1 MSMNVKKEI
10 EGMFSKISICKDNA
24 NAYGYLV
31 IPGSEEINKYIRSLT
46 KLIPGGP
53 LLKFIFSMPTTNV
66 LKIGKES
73 SIYVYSVN
81 TEYHAEDTDKHRMNL
96 IYNVGPSLDA
106 KFIYEDDLK
115 DEFVMNCIKN
125 SRTSD
130 VIIIRF
136 PYNDEDILKI
146 GVSSYVNASRACSLF
161 KKDTGRIQRL
171 TRLNNNFTTMCE
183 DVRNNTKSNTDEPV
197 FYMKGISGFGSK
209 YEDKYTS
216 IIRRM
221 CSEWPGNLLDKP
233 YIGFIP
239 LFKKNEVYLDDFAAK
254 NIDKNII
261 YDKNNKDVDD
271 IVKGLYVCMNLNRF
285 FDDDGVCSEC
295 SKELEESWTDLVS
308 MNEFNVRMLFFN
320 EGSQLFD
327 ILCPFIMTFDKFK
340 SFYDDKI
347 KDISELIL
355 IGYDIS
361 MHNKVKAAENIFNTY
376 RDTYVDAA
384 SHYWDDGIELSF
396 SAEIPKKKIEKFEYI
411 DRDDINGINKS
422 KEVTSMNDGKV
433 FRPFAAVWA
442 DAVKEIGG
450 KPAGGKLSETPM
462 GNLNLGIHERSL
474 DEISK
479 HIDDQHFRWRY
490 GKTEIN
496 PIDIRFSFN
505 EELELVNNEVTIKN
519 AFMGSNSTITFRKAK
534 DSYDTVIDYFD
545 INKIMF
551 AKFKTLQKY
560 FVKHMSGHMFDISV
574 SFVFMLDKDN
584 FVNDII
590 VRMDNCKWIMREDRK
605 LEMSIKSSNFDKN
618 PFEGIANNIIELYTD
633 NTKDIENTKISAA
646 STMINKLDVSYE
658 LDNIFISA
666 SDIGLL
672 GMDII
677 KFPMNVRLVRNKEF
691 EQVLHIEM
699 PLLYVDQESNKLA
712 PCKYTTYNPE
722 TYENVYSINLAS
734 ILGAMDLS
742 RIASVVNML
751 LGFNKLSIE
760 PTISLSYGPSLI
772 YNAVLYTKRFNY
784 NNHNDLVHCIME
796 TLQMDKIAKEYINAY
811 NVELHK
817 ASVSMNVNKS
827 NKLLDDYEI

>member
-1 MSMNVKKEI
+1 MVNKSLKVKVNGKTYEI
-10 EGMFSKISICKDNA
+10 ED
-24 NAYGYLV
+24 
-31 IPGSEEINKYIRSLT
+31 PGFCMKRINRGFGFEE
-46 KLIPGGP
+46 
-53 LLKFIFSMPTTNV
+53 
-66 LKIGKES
+66 
-73 SIYVYSVN
+73 
-81 TEYHAEDTDKHRMNL
+81 EDTYVNIVKRMN
-96 IYNVGPSLDA
+96 A
-106 KFIYEDDLK
+106 EW
-115 DEFVMNCIKN
+115 
-125 SRTSD
+125 
-130 VIIIRF
+130 
-136 PYNDEDILKI
+136 
-146 GVSSYVNASRACSLF
+146 
-161 KKDTGRIQRL
+161 TG
-171 TRLNNNFTTMCE
+171 E
-183 DVRNNTKSNTDEPV
+183 
-197 FYMKGISGFGSK
+197 KGKLS
-209 YEDKYTS
+209 
-216 IIRRM
+216 
-221 CSEWPGNLLDKP
+221 
-233 YIGFIP
+233 IGFIP
-239 LFKKNEVYLDDFAAK
+239 LFKKNETYLDEFGVRTV
-254 NIDKNII
+254 DKNII
-261 YDKNNKDVDD
+261 YEKTKEADD
-271 IVKGLYVCMNLNRF
+271 IIKELYVCMSLNRF
-285 FDDDGVCSEC
+285 VNDGTYNEC
-295 SKELEESWTDLVS
+295 SKSLDEKWGDLTSKNEL
-308 MNEFNVRMLFFN
+308 RIKMLFFK

-327 ILCPFIMTFDKFK
+327 ILCPFIMPFDKFK
-340 SFYDDKI
+340 SFCDDKI
-347 KDISELIL
+347 KDVSELIL

-376 RDTYVDAA
+376 RDTYVEAA
-384 SHYWDDGIELSF
+384 SHYWDSGIEVTVK
-396 SAEIPKKKIEKFEYI
+396 AEKTPKYI

-422 KEVTSMNDGKV
+422 KDATSMNDNKG

-442 DAVKEIGG
+442 DAVKEVGG

-479 HIDDQHFRWRY
+479 HIDNQHFRWRY

-519 AFMGSNSTITFRKAK
+519 AFMGSNSTITFRKTK
-534 DSYDTVIDYFD
+534 DPYDTAIDYFD
-545 INKIMF
+545 INKIVF
-551 AKFKTLQKY
+551 AKFKALQTH
-560 FVKHMSGHMFDISV
+560 FVRRIRNCIFDISV

-590 VRMDNCKWIMREDRK
+590 VRMDNCKWIMKEDRR

-691 EQVLHIEM
+691 EQVIHIEM
-699 PLLYVDQESNKLA
+699 PLIYVDQESNKLA

-722 TYENVYSINLAS
+722 TYEDVYSINLAS

-742 RIASVVNML
+742 RIASVINML
-751 LGFNKLSIE
+751 LGFNRLSIE

-827 NKLLDDYEI
+827 NRLLDDYEI

>member
-24 NAYGYLV
+24 NTYGYLV
-31 IPGSEEINKYIRSLT
+31 IPSSEEIDKYMGSLT

-53 LLKFIFSMPTTNV
+53 LLKFVFSIPTGNV

-171 TRLNNNFTTMCE
+171 TGFNNNFTTMCE
-183 DVRNNTKSNTDEPV
+183 NARNNAKSNTDEPV

-209 YEDKYTS
+209 YEDKWTN
-216 IIRRM
+216 ITRRM
-221 CSEWPGNLLDKP
+221 CYEWPGDLLDNP

-239 LFKKNEVYLDDFAAK
+239 LFKKNEVYLDDFAVK

-261 YDKNNKDVDD
+261 YDKNKDADD
-271 IVKGLYVCMNLNRF
+271 IVKGLYVCMNLDRF
-285 FDDDGVCSEC
+285 FDDDGECSEF
-295 SKELEESWTDLVS
+295 SKALEETWTDLIS

-340 SFYDDKI
+340 SFYNDKI

-376 RDTYVDAA
+376 RDTYVEAA
-384 SHYWDDGIELSF
+384 SHYWDSGIEVTVR
-396 SAEIPKKKIEKFEYI
+396 AEKTPKYI

-422 KEVTSMNDGKV
+422 KEATSMNDNKG

-442 DAVKEIGG
+442 DAVKEIGC

-462 GNLNLGIHERSL
+462 GNLNLGIHERPL
-474 DEISK
+474 DDFSK
-479 HIDDQHFRWRY
+479 YVDNKHFRWRY

-505 EELELVNNEVTIKN
+505 EELELVNNEVTIEN
-519 AFMGSNSTITFRKAK
+519 AFMGSNSTITFRKTK
-534 DSYDTVIDYFD
+534 DSYDTAIDYFD

-551 AKFKTLQKY
+551 AKFKTLQTH
-560 FVKHMSGHMFDISV
+560 FVRRIRNCTFDISV

-590 VRMDNCKWIMREDRK
+590 VRMDNCKWIMREDRR

-633 NTKDIENTKISAA
+633 NTKDIE
-646 STMINKLDVSYE
+646 L
-658 LDNIFISA
+658 
-666 SDIGLL
+666 
-672 GMDII
+672 
-677 KFPMNVRLVRNKEF
+677 
-691 EQVLHIEM
+691 
-699 PLLYVDQESNKLA
+699 
-712 PCKYTTYNPE
+712 
-722 TYENVYSINLAS
+722 
-734 ILGAMDLS
+734 
-742 RIASVVNML
+742 
-751 LGFNKLSIE
+751 
-760 PTISLSYGPSLI
+760 SLI
-772 YNAVLYTKRFNY
+772 
-784 NNHNDLVHCIME
+784 HI
-796 TLQMDKIAKEYINAY
+796 
-811 NVELHK
+811 
-817 ASVSMNVNKS
+817 
-827 NKLLDDYEI
+827 